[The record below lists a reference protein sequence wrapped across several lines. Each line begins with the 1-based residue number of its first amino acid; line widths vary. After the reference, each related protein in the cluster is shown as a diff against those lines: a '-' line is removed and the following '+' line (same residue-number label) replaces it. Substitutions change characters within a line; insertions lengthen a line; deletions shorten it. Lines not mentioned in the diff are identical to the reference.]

1 MCEALTW
8 VVCTSMS
15 GGYMTSRTKY
25 TNASEFKMNSF
36 TTFFDREMNGKT
48 MTRNESIIGRR
59 EVRIMLGTSK

>member
-36 TTFFDREMNGKT
+36 TAFFDREMNGKT
-48 MTRNESIIGRR
+48 MTRNESII
-59 EVRIMLGTSK
+59 